1 MNKKVDT
8 LEDLL
13 LHTIYK
19 FDAEYIYGRIST
31 RASLSIKRLTGFNLY
46 NYLFVLDSGHLKHFY
61 EQHFDEEREHK
72 RNQRG
77 FHFDDLKKLM
87 LVINQHEAVE
97 LGNKPNR
104 IKFKKTFP
112 GLGLFQL
119 VVEIDKKKETIS
131 GKSFRVKT

>member
-19 FDAEYIYGRIST
+19 FDAEYICGRVST
-31 RASLSIKRLTGFNLY
+31 KAALSVKRLLGFNLY
-46 NYLFVLDSGHLKHFY
+46 NYLFILDSGHLRHFY

-77 FHFDDLKKLM
+77 IHFEDLKKLM
-87 LVINQHEAVE
+87 QVINQHDAVE
-97 LGNKPNR
+97 LGNKANR

-112 GLGLFQL
+112 ELGLFQL
-119 VVEIDKKKETIS
+119 IVEIDKKKETIF